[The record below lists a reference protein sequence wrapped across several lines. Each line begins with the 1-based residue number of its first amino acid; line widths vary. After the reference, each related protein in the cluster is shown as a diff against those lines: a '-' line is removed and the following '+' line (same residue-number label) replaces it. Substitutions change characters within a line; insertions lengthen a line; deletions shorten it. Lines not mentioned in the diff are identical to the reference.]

1 MEAYSVEFLA
11 RSGGIL
17 PPQIVLP
24 SAQEKSDSLEGQSGE
39 EKQFAQSKFAKQRRW
54 KDKKGDKDGK
64 KNKMAQVKAMKK
76 VRKDLGNKPL
86 GPQAGLSDIE
96 DNLPPDCLS
105 EHTLEEEMCS
115 SYHDDIKVETVE
127 EGDIDFN
134 SHSDHESEN
143 NAEAEPQEKQLPH
156 TSYPFQKNLHYHMC
170 RNSKYQKVVENSSW
184 EIGKSLED
192 YSKGS
197 ITRKRD
203 ECTVALNPMQ
213 AVRAALKNMGMEQR
227 EVLNIFENMLILYM
241 KLSRD
246 KTWGD
251 ITLTLALYAKTFT
264 RESFLAIATESLL
277 GILRDDGAALQPQS
291 GEPAPSWL
299 RVLRDA
305 NTKWQLVRANPA
317 FEKVSKLVSICVAL
331 GICEITA
338 FGFDLSSLT
347 MFAESSK
354 KVQYTA
360 SDLMGAALSTFVHFM
375 ETGYLCFETGSLK
388 PLFYGNLDTQRFQ
401 ELYQRCT
408 MNMSYHSCG
417 NLQKFGQ
424 IEDETFAYEL
434 EECLEMANNLSKLSV
449 GSFERA
455 MFLKYRDKVL
465 SWIAEFNQSRVFGGM
480 RVAPYTIGL
489 FGRTAVGKSSLAH
502 ILMVYTLGVNGF
514 NNQPEQIVTVNE
526 SDKYDSNIRSSVTG
540 IHLDDIGNTKA
551 DFVQEATTDKIIR
564 FCNNVPTQAVKADL
578 AQKGKV
584 AISPKVV
591 VITKNVKDSCAT
603 VYSNEPTSITRRE
616 NITITVSV
624 KSQFQ
629 TNSMLDPEK
638 VAQNVDDEE
647 RHLPN
652 LWELK
657 VEQSYPIA
665 SSVEGRSPTIG
676 WRLVDGMER
685 ASLADVLRWI
695 RNDSAQYFKNQRS
708 LIDNSCRL
716 HEKLELCETCQMPV
730 SMCECDVPGSPY
742 YVQREKLD
750 SQAGYTMQHL
760 YDSWSLAQT
769 VYRFTQRTRTWMNT
783 VAPGIRLAL
792 HGVDGMLG
800 TEAYAR
806 VQYIEDNVFT
816 HVMSRLPGCFV
827 NIDTLAHMFLV
838 RKIMSSR
845 LAMYCAYYALWCA
858 VFTMTVGLL
867 FSHSYIYVLWIPI
880 VMMCIVLSVERDLL
894 YTRIVNDRD
903 TARRVVERFRQSHAV
918 RVGAL
923 CVGLYA
929 AYKIV
934 KLVMMLNEGKNAAE
948 ATYKEYSSELF
959 GQGNLDPESDGDIE
973 MRDLQENVWQVPK
986 LQKMPTTHKMQTITP
1001 EQLSSKVFKNLV
1013 HITLT
1018 HPETERTFS
1027 TNGFFL
1033 CSNVLVIPQ
1042 HVLNVGDN
1050 MRMSCVRNGCPG
1062 GQFRCILSRAHSVP
1076 VNGQDLVVVWVP
1088 AGGDWSN
1095 LLDDYIT
1102 LDKPRDTIA
1111 TLVHKTKEGN
1121 RIESALYCQVGTQE
1135 SKSYGKYFGARYN
1148 VQFPTFKGL
1157 CMSTV
1162 ISAGKSPRII
1172 GFHVAGKDKEFL
1184 GSCASPTC
1192 KELQDA
1198 VKELYTIP
1206 GTLRAMSTG
1215 TMEGSVLDVQFFEGE
1230 AIHVKSPLN
1239 FIPEGEITSFTAYGS
1254 VIGRAKTFSQVEATP
1269 MSPIVERVCGV
1280 PQLWDKPKFGV
1291 GYPWQKALLKRITP
1305 ALGVEGEFLVWAVKD
1320 YAVSLIQYIDM
1331 YPSLSR
1337 EISPLSREEIVNG
1350 KIGKRFIDKM
1360 PANTAI
1366 GYPLTGPKSRY
1377 YFDVA
1382 VPDDPRR
1389 VDCVDLPS
1397 QFWEEAER
1405 LECIYMKGERAYPV
1419 LKACLKDEPTPRT
1432 KDKVR
1437 DFLALPVA
1445 FQILVRKY
1453 FLPIAR
1459 VLSMLPLQ
1467 SECAVGINATGP
1479 EWQQMHDHVVKFGAE
1494 RILAGDYK
1502 AYDLKMPAQL
1512 SQAAFSIFI
1521 NIAAHFGYSNEHL
1534 CIMRG
1539 IATDLTYPLVAY
1551 NGDLIAFNNTNPSG
1565 HNLTVYINC
1574 IVNSLLLRCAF
1585 CASYGVNPEVKFRD
1599 VCALITYGDDC
1610 IGSVSEE
1617 YPLYNHCSV
1626 AKYLSERGMEF
1637 TMPDKES
1644 NPIPYLH
1651 MLDCDFLKRKS
1662 VYHPMIRY
1670 NLGALD
1676 EMSIFKSLHSVLKSD
1691 AVTMTE
1697 QMISNLDG
1705 AAREFFCH
1713 GEEIYKKRVKELLA
1727 VATEIG
1733 VEHACRELGYTYE
1746 DRIAKWI
1753 AQYTDG

>member
-1 MEAYSVEFLA
+1 MSSHQEVTHTRSVPVEDT
-11 RSGGIL
+11 
-17 PPQIVLP
+17 IVLP
-24 SAQEKSDSLEGQSGE
+24 TTEEQGGPLAPQAGE
-39 EKQFAQSKFAKQRRW
+39 DKRFAQSKYAKQRKW
-54 KDKKGDKDGK
+54 KDKNVGDKDK
-64 KNKMAQVKAMKK
+64 QAKDRLFEK
-76 VRKDLGNKPL
+76 VRKDARKDHKKM
-86 GPQAGLSDIE
+86 GPQAGVDE
-96 DNLPPDCLS
+96 QGDEFPPDMLKDYDV
-105 EHTLEEEMCS
+105 EEDMNT
-115 SYHDDIKVETVE
+115 SYHGDVRVETVIE
-127 EGDIDFN
+127 EDDDCDSQIK
-134 SHSDHESEN
+134 HESE
-143 NAEAEPQEKQLPH
+143 ADAGAEPQEQQQPH
-156 TSYPFQKNLHYHMC
+156 VPYPFLQGLNKHMSDSGKYHKMVKNAC
-170 RNSKYQKVVENSSW
+170 WDV
-184 EIGKSLED
+184 GKTLED
-192 YSKGS
+192 ASKEAM
-197 ITRKRD
+197 KRESD
-203 ECTVALNPMQ
+203 ERLVALNPMRT
-213 AVRAALKNMGMEQR
+213 VRATLKNMGLEQR
-227 EVLNIFENMLILYM
+227 EVLNIFENMIILYM
-241 KLSRD
+241 KLGRD

-277 GILRDDGAALQPQS
+277 GILRDESTALQPQS

-305 NTKWQLVRANPA
+305 NTKWQLVRTNPA

-338 FGFDLSSLT
+338 FGFDLSSLS

-360 SDLMGAALSTFVHFM
+360 SDLIGAALSTFVHFM

-408 MNMSYHSCG
+408 VNMSYHSCG

-526 SDKYDSNIRSSVTG
+526 SDKYDSNLRSSVTG

-624 KSQFQ
+624 KDQYQ
-629 TNSMLDPEK
+629 TNNMLDPEK
-638 VAQNVDDEE
+638 VAQSIDEE
-647 RHLPN
+647 EKHLPS

-657 VEQSYPIA
+657 VEQSYPVTSA
-665 SSVEGRSPTIG
+665 VEGRSPSIG
-676 WRLVDGMER
+676 WKVVDGMEK
-685 ASLADVLRWI
+685 ASLATVLRWI
-695 RNDSAQYFKNQRS
+695 KSDSAQYFKNQRA
-708 LIDNSCRL
+708 LIDNSCKL
-716 HEKLELCETCQMPV
+716 HEKLKLCDTCMMPV
-730 SMCECDVPGSPY
+730 SMCECDLPDSPF

-750 SQAGYTMQHL
+750 GQAGYTMQQV

-769 VYRFTQRTRTWMNT
+769 IYRTTQKTRTWINT
-783 VAPGIRLAL
+783 VAPGVRLAL
-792 HGVDGMLG
+792 QGVDGMLG

-806 VQYIEDNVFT
+806 VQYIEDNIFT
-816 HVMSRLPGCFV
+816 HIMSRLPSYFV
-827 NIDTLAHMFLV
+827 SVETLAHWYLV
-838 RKIMSSR
+838 KKIMSSR
-845 LAMYCAYYALWCA
+845 IAMYCVYYALWCA
-858 VFTMTVGLL
+858 VLTMTAGLL
-867 FSHSYIYVLWIPI
+867 YSHSYIYVIWIPI
-880 VMMCIVLSVERDLL
+880 VLMCIVLSVERDLL
-894 YTRIVNDRD
+894 YTKIVNDRHTTD
-903 TARRVVERFRQSHAV
+903 RVVERFRQSHAV

-929 AYKIV
+929 AYRLV
-934 KLVMMLNEGKNAAE
+934 KLAMMLNDSKVAAE
-948 ATYKEYSSELF
+948 AAYKKYSTELF
-959 GQGNLDPESDGDIE
+959 GQGNLDPESDEDIE
-973 MRDLQENVWQVPK
+973 MRDLQENVWQVPR
-986 LQKMPTTHKMQTITP
+986 LEKMPITRKMQTITP
-1001 EQLSSKVFKNLV
+1001 EQLSGKVFKNLV

-1018 HPETERTFS
+1018 HPEKERVFS

-1042 HVLNVGDN
+1042 HVLAVADN
-1050 MRMSCVRNGCPG
+1050 MRMSCVRNSCPG
-1062 GQFRCILSRAHSVP
+1062 GQFRCILSRSHSVP
-1076 VNGQDLVVVWVP
+1076 VEGQDLAVVWIP
-1088 AGGDWSN
+1088 AGGDWAN

-1102 LDKPRDTIA
+1102 LERPKDTIA
-1111 TLVHKTKEGN
+1111 TLVHKTKEGEKL
-1121 RIESALYCQVGTQE
+1121 ESPLYCQVGTQE

-1162 ISAGKSPRII
+1162 ISAGKYPRII
-1172 GFHVAGKDKEFL
+1172 GFHVAGKDKEYL

-1192 KELQDA
+1192 SELQEA

-1239 FIPEGEITSFTAYGS
+1239 FIPEGENTSFTAYGS
-1254 VIGRAKTFSQVEATP
+1254 VIGRAKTYSQVEATP

-1280 PQLWDKPKFGV
+1280 PQLWGKPKFGV
-1291 GYPWQKALLKRITP
+1291 GYPWQKALMKRITP
-1305 ALGVEGEFLVWAVKD
+1305 ALGVEGEFLLWAVKD

-1331 YPSLSR
+1331 YPSLSK
-1337 EISPLSREEIVNG
+1337 EITPLSREEIING
-1350 KIGKRFIDKM
+1350 KVGKRFIDKM
-1360 PANTAI
+1360 PGSTAI

-1377 YFDVA
+1377 YFEVA

-1389 VDCVDLPS
+1389 TDCVDLPIE
-1397 QFWEEAER
+1397 FWDEADR
-1405 LECIYMKGERAYPV
+1405 LEDIYLRGERAYPV
-1419 LKACLKDEPTPRT
+1419 LKACLKDEPTLCT

-1437 DFLALPVA
+1437 DFLALPVS

-1479 EWQQMHDHVVKFGAE
+1479 EWQQMHNHVVKFGAE

-1521 NIAAHFGYSNEHL
+1521 NIAAHFGYSSEHL

-1551 NGDLIAFNNTNPSG
+1551 NGDLISFNNTNPSG

-1585 CASYGVNPEVKFRD
+1585 CAVYGANPEIKFRD

-1610 IGSVSEE
+1610 ISSVSEE
-1617 YPLYNHCSV
+1617 YPLFNHCSV

-1644 NPIPYLH
+1644 DPIPYLH

-1662 VYHPMIRY
+1662 VYHPMLRY

-1713 GEEIYKKRVKELLA
+1713 GKEVYDRRIKELQV
-1727 VATEIG
+1727 VATEVG
-1733 VEHACRELGYTYE
+1733 VAHACRELGYTYE
-1746 DRIAKWI
+1746 DRIAKWM

>member
-1 MEAYSVEFLA
+1 MESYSVDPLA
-11 RSGGIL
+11 RSEGEKA
-17 PPQIVLP
+17 PHKVLTNAKEN
-24 SAQEKSDSLEGQSGE
+24 SGALDCQSGD
-39 EKQFAQSKFAKQRRW
+39 KDFAKSKYAKQKRW
-54 KDKKGDKDGK
+54 KDKTGNNG
-64 KNKMAQVKAMKK
+64 NKAAQKAAMKK
-76 VRKDLGNKPL
+76 VKKDISQDHKKM
-86 GPQAGLSDIE
+86 GPQAGLDERYDECFSTVSDNE
-96 DNLPPDCLS
+96 DVEPLIFA
-105 EHTLEEEMCS
+105 S
-115 SYHDDIKVETVE
+115 SHESVHVETV
-127 EGDIDFN
+127 IDEDDG
-134 SHSDHESEN
+134 SVTQSVHEAEHK
-143 NAEAEPQEKQLPH
+143 AEAEPQEQQPLH
-156 TSYPFQKNLHYHMC
+156 FSYPFTSKLHHELFT
-170 RNSKYQKVVENSSW
+170 Q
-184 EIGKSLED
+184 GK
-192 YSKGS
+192 YSKAA
-197 ITRKRD
+197 KRVCYD
-203 ECTVALNPMQ
+203 FDKSFQEAKEARNANERNENMVACDPMR
-213 AVRAALKNMGMEQR
+213 AVRAALKNMGLEQR
-227 EVLNIFENMLILYM
+227 DVLNIFENMIILYM

-277 GILRDDGAALQPQS
+277 GILRDEGTALQPQS

-305 NTKWQLVRANPA
+305 NTKWQLVRVNPA

-338 FGFDLSSLT
+338 FGFDLSSLS

-360 SDLMGAALSTFVHFM
+360 TDLVGAALSTFVHFM

-417 NLQKFGQ
+417 NLQKFGN

-502 ILMVYTLGVNGF
+502 ILMVYTLGVNGY

-629 TNSMLDPEK
+629 TNNMLDPEK
-638 VAQNVDDEE
+638 VAQNVIEEE
-647 RHLPN
+647 RHLPS

-665 SSVEGRSPTIG
+665 STVEGRAPSIG
-676 WRLVDGMER
+676 WRVVDGMEK
-685 ASLADVLRWI
+685 ANLADVLRWI
-695 RNDSAQYFKNQRS
+695 KNDSAQYFKNQRS
-708 LIDNSCRL
+708 LIDNSCKL
-716 HEKLELCETCQMPV
+716 HEKLELCSTCSMPV
-730 SMCECDVPGSPY
+730 SMCECNIPDSPY
-742 YVQREKLD
+742 YVQKEKLD
-750 SQAGYTMQHL
+750 DQAGYTIQHV
-760 YDSWSLAQT
+760 YDSWSLIQT
-769 VYRFTQRTRTWMNT
+769 VYRATQRTRTWVNT
-783 VAPGIRLAL
+783 VAPGVRLAL
-792 HGVDGMLG
+792 MGVDGMLG

-806 VQYIEDNVFT
+806 AQYIEENVFT
-816 HVMSRLPGCFV
+816 HIMSRLPGYFISV
-827 NIDTLAHMFLV
+827 DTLAHWYLM

-845 LAMYCAYYALWCA
+845 FAMYCAYYALWCA
-858 VFTMTVGLL
+858 LFTMTAGLL
-867 FSHSYIYVLWIPI
+867 YSHAYIYVLWIPI
-880 VMMCIVLSVERDLL
+880 VMMCVVLSVERELL
-894 YTRIVNDRD
+894 YTRIVNDRE
-903 TARRVVERFRQSHAV
+903 TTHRVVERFRQSHAV

-929 AYKIV
+929 AYKVV
-934 KLVMMLNEGKNAAE
+934 KLAMMLNESKNAAE
-948 ATYKEYSSELF
+948 SAYKKFSTELF
-959 GQGNLDPESDGDIE
+959 GQGNLDPEDDGDIE
-973 MRDLQENVWQVPK
+973 LRDLQENVWQVPR
-986 LQKMPTTHKMQTITP
+986 LEKMPVTHKMQTITL
-1001 EQLSSKVFKNLV
+1001 EQLGNKVFKNLV

-1018 HPETERTFS
+1018 HPEREGRTFC

-1042 HVLNVGDN
+1042 HVLDIGDN
-1050 MRMSCVRNGCPG
+1050 MKMSCVRNGSPG
-1062 GQFRCILSRAHSVP
+1062 GQFRHILSKSHAVSVK
-1076 VNGQDLVVVWVP
+1076 GQDLAVVWVP
-1088 AGGDWSN
+1088 SGGDWSN
-1095 LLDDYIT
+1095 LVDDYIT
-1102 LDKPRDTIA
+1102 LERPRDTIA
-1111 TLVHKTKEGN
+1111 TLIHKTKEGEKL
-1121 RIESALYCQVGTQE
+1121 ESALYCQVGIQE

-1157 CMSTV
+1157 CMSVV
-1162 ISAGKSPRII
+1162 ISAGKFPRII
-1172 GFHVAGKDKEFL
+1172 GFHVAGKDKEYI
-1184 GSCASPTC
+1184 GSCASPTYS
-1192 KELQDA
+1192 ELQEA

-1206 GTLRAMSTG
+1206 GTMRAMSTG
-1215 TMEGSVLDVQFFEGE
+1215 TMEGSVLDVQFFEGD

-1239 FIPEGEITSFTAYGS
+1239 FIPEGELTSFTAYGS
-1254 VIGRAKTFSQVEATP
+1254 VIGRAKTYSQVETTP

-1280 PQLWDKPKFGV
+1280 PQMWGKPKFGV
-1291 GYPWQKALLKRITP
+1291 GYPWQKALMKRITP
-1305 ALGVEGEFLVWAVKD
+1305 AIGVEGEFLVWAVKD

-1331 YPSLSR
+1331 FPSLSR
-1337 EISPLSREEIVNG
+1337 EIVPLSREEIING
-1350 KIGKRFIDKM
+1350 KVGKRFIDKM
-1360 PANTAI
+1360 PGSTAI

-1377 YFDVA
+1377 YFEVA

-1389 VDCVDLPS
+1389 TDCVDLPHM
-1397 QFWEEAER
+1397 FWEEADR
-1405 LECIYMKGERAYPV
+1405 LEAIYLIGERAYPV
-1419 LKACLKDEPTPRT
+1419 LKACLKDEPTLCT

-1467 SECAVGINATGP
+1467 SECAVGINAMGP

-1512 SQAAFSIFI
+1512 SQAAFSVFI
-1521 NIAAHFGYSNEHL
+1521 NIAAHFGYSSEHL

-1551 NGDLIAFNNTNPSG
+1551 NGDLISFNNTNPSG

-1585 CASYGVNPEVKFRD
+1585 CAVYGANPELKFRN

-1610 IGSVSEE
+1610 ISSVSEE

-1637 TMPDKES
+1637 TMPDKAS
-1644 NPIPYLH
+1644 DPIPYLH

-1662 VYHPMIRY
+1662 VYHPMLRY

-1676 EMSIFKSLHSVLKSD
+1676 EMSIFKSLHSVLKSE

-1713 GEEIYKKRVKELLA
+1713 GKDVYDRRIKELQV
-1727 VATEIG
+1727 VATEVG
-1733 VEHACRELGYTYE
+1733 VAHACRELGYTYE
-1746 DRIAKWI
+1746 DRIAKWK